1 VSVEM
6 SKAWRPATAD
16 ELAMIPATTGV
27 YQIRRRD
34 GEVLDIGYAGARAPF
49 GLASTVP
56 EVVGALGGEDLEFR
70 CETHVQYQTRYQEL
84 VLVHKA
90 RNGGQLP
97 TRVAERSIAIPGRLS
112 PG

>member
-1 VSVEM
+1 MTIEM
-6 SKAWRPATAD
+6 SKPWLPATA
-16 ELAMIPATTGV
+16 EQLGTIPATTGV
-27 YQIRRRD
+27 YEIRRRD
-34 GEVLDIGYAGARAPF
+34 GEVLDIGYVGARAPF

-56 EVVGALGGEDLEFR
+56 GVVAAMGEEDLEFR

-97 TRVAERSIAIPGRLS
+97 ARVAERPIAVPGRLS